1 MDLSIYRIRRYT
13 PTRGPMELVILHGR
27 RATCRRARAN
37 ATGQAAPLR
46 RPVGRVGLAKPRV
59 AVAVATMHEALKAL
73 AFFHVPVASPPP
85 ASVHPSHRVSGRCGA
100 LRDQPRRRRLFAM
113 RLRGV
118 WASASGIGSG
128 AACRAPGAPQEPCY
142 MLTRTSPQPSRTLQC
157 DAVRCAL
164 FEIGKWHV
172 ILSYRASGN
181 WARVRVPVL
190 FSCDKT

>member
-1 MDLSIYRIRRYT
+1 MG
-13 PTRGPMELVILHGR
+13 PTELVILHGR
-27 RATCRRARAN
+27 RATCRRARAHRAN
-37 ATGQAAPLR
+37 AVGQAAPLR
-46 RPVGRVGLAKPRV
+46 RLVGRVGLAKPRV

-142 MLTRTSPQPSRTLQC
+142 VDTYLASAVSHSAMQLREKEKETRATSG
-157 DAVRCAL
+157 AL
-164 FEIGKWHV
+164 VACHIV
-172 ILSYRASGN
+172 I
-181 WARVRVPVL
+181 
-190 FSCDKT
+190 SC